1 MIKSPNLILTSPCTF
16 HRPLGLSHSLGHRLG
31 AKYHIPHG
39 MTSCLTLGPVVTL
52 QASFA
57 TPDDKKALAQALSYL
72 HIPSSISIE
81 NDIRT
86 LGAEI
91 TKLVYNLGL
100 KTSLSAYNVPKDD
113 LPTIASR
120 ALANAGQN
128 DGVLRAEEVVKVLE
142 GIY

>member
-1 MIKSPNLILTSPCTF
+1 M
-16 HRPLGLSHSLGHRLG
+16 SHSLGHRLG

-39 MTSCLTLGPVVTL
+39 ITSCLTLGPVVAL
-52 QASFA
+52 QASVA
-57 TPDDKKALAQALSYL
+57 TPDDKRALAYALSSL

-100 KTSLSAYNVPKDD
+100 KTSLSVYNVPRDD
-113 LPTIASR
+113 LPTIASQ
-120 ALANAGQN
+120 ALARTGQD
-128 DGVLRAEEVVKVLE
+128 DGVLRVEEVVKVLE